1 MRIEITADVV
11 GPQGKHYFAGREGQQ
26 PTVIDVPDEA
36 AQAMIQS
43 GRAKEAAKTA
53 KLFENEPAQPEPPAK
68 TKAGRIDKREPVV
81 ENRDPS

>member
-11 GPQGKHYFAGREGQQ
+11 GPQGKHYFAGPEGQQ

-36 AQAMIQS
+36 ALAMIQS
-43 GRAKEAAKTA
+43 GRAKEAGKGS
-53 KLFENEPAQPEPPAK
+53 KLFENEPPEPAPAPK
-68 TKAGRIDKREPVV
+68 TKAGKIANRDPQV